1 MIIKN
6 IIKNIELDSLLCF
19 SLLKNSFNIVI
30 KNADESNTIVIMD
43 RNQNISEA
51 ERHLVSKHYM
61 QVQNPDLQHLHNLIQ
76 NIHR

>member
-1 MIIKN
+1 MLTKVI
-6 IIKNIELDSLLCF
+6 LL
-19 SLLKNSFNIVI
+19 
-30 KNADESNTIVIMD
+30 VIMD